1 MAETKLISRLV
12 ELMNLIVNATNIASS
27 AALSIGVVV
36 LLTSYPSKCLDYSDY
51 GVTKEERFA
60 INAKARQPVTSRSQ
74 QRVRQPVTSRS
85 QQRVDSTCCYNVF
98 FLYKKGANAV
108 FGKLEQHRI
117 LEQDLI
123 KSIVEST
130 IHNYMRRQAAHQPV
144 L

>member
-74 QRVRQPVTSRS
+74 QRV
-85 QQRVDSTCCYNVF
+85 DSTCCYNVF